1 MSLRL
6 HAINFWLRLLVKPKL
21 ARMKTP
27 QEARRRFERDAARLF
42 PVPTDANFLE
52 DTVRGRDG
60 VTIPALW
67 ASRGRPDR
75 RKVILYL
82 HGGAYLAGSSRT
94 HRHLAAALAGA
105 AGARALVPDY
115 RLAPEHPFPAAVD
128 DAVAAYH
135 YLLDAG
141 YDPASIA
148 VAGDS
153 AGGGLTFGLLHA
165 LDRADLPA
173 PAAVVGFSP
182 LADLT
187 GQADSL
193 HRNATRDV
201 MLPVRRMDE
210 VISYYIGDADRNDPR
225 ASPGLAEW
233 AAPPPALIMAS
244 RSEILEDDAR
254 TLADALRRGG
264 GSVQLELWR
273 FLPHAWPILAGR
285 LPEADQAIE
294 RAGKFIAHHLTDD
307 ANHPADQAA

>member
-6 HAINFWLRLLVKPKL
+6 HVINFWLRLLVKPKL

-27 QEARRRFERDAARLF
+27 QHARRRFERDAARLF
-42 PVPTDANFLE
+42 PIPADANFLE
-52 DTVRGRDG
+52 ETIRGPGD

-75 RKVILYL
+75 RKGILYL
-82 HGGAYLAGSSRT
+82 HGGAYLAGSPRT

-105 AGARALVPDY
+105 AGTRALVPDY

-128 DAVAAYH
+128 DGHAAYRH
-135 YLLDAG
+135 LLDAG
-141 YDPASIA
+141 YS
-148 VAGDS
+148 VSVYNRTNDS
-153 AGGGLTFGLLHA
+153 AGGGLTFGLLQA
-165 LDRADLPA
+165 LEQANLPA

-187 GQADSL
+187 GTADSL
-193 HRNATRDV
+193 QRNATRDV
-201 MLPVRRMDE
+201 MLPVRRLDE
-210 VISYYIGDADRNDPR
+210 VIGYYVGDDERTDPR
-225 ASPGLAEW
+225 ASPALAEW
-233 AAPPPALIMAS
+233 TNPPPALILAS

-254 TLADALRRGG
+254 NLADALRRGG

-285 LPEADQAIE
+285 LPEADQAVE
-294 RAGKFIAHHLTDD
+294 RAGKFIAHHLASD
-307 ANHPADQAA
+307 ATSTTDQAA

>member
-6 HAINFWLRLLVKPKL
+6 HVINFWLRLLVKPKL

-42 PVPTDANFLE
+42 PIPSDANFLE
-52 DTVRGRDG
+52 DTIRAPCERN
-60 VTIPALW
+60 IPALW

-82 HGGAYLAGSSRT
+82 HGGAYLAGSPRT

-115 RLAPEHPFPAAVD
+115 RLAPEHPFPAAVE
-128 DAVAAYH
+128 DAVAAYRH
-135 YLLDAG
+135 LLDAG
-141 YDPASIA
+141 YDPGAIA

-153 AGGGLTFGLLHA
+153 AGGGLAFGLLQA
-165 LDRADLPA
+165 LAQTGLPA

-193 HRNATRDV
+193 QRNASRDV
-201 MLPVRRMDE
+201 MLPARRMDE
-210 VISYYIGDADRNDPR
+210 VIGYYMGDNDRTDPR
-225 ASPGLAEW
+225 ASPALAEW
-233 AAPPPALIMAS
+233 VGPPPALILAS

-254 TLADALRRGG
+254 NLADALRRGG

-294 RAGKFIAHHLTDD
+294 RAGKFIAHHLTAD
-307 ANHPADQAA
+307 AGSTADQAA